1 MRISVLSHF
10 QVQTTLEPQWESW
23 KNKRLVNM
31 PPERKEDGD
40 GGGERCAQ
48 IRLVGGVHTSTCDG
62 QREVFTPPLWN
73 NKATKERML
82 LHS

>member
-1 MRISVLSHF
+1 
-10 QVQTTLEPQWESW
+10 
-23 KNKRLVNM
+23 M

-48 IRLVGGVHTSTCDG
+48 ILLAGGVHSSTCAG
-62 QREVFTPPLWN
+62 QREVFTPPLWK